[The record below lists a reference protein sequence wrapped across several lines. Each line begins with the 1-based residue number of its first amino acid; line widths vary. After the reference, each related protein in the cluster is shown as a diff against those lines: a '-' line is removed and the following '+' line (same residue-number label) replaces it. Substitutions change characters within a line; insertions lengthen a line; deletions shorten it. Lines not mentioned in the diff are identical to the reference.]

1 MLIYRTAKTEKRAR
15 DLSGTGSYMYGG
27 RWNSKGTYMLYASD
41 NSSLA
46 FLESLVHQDE
56 SELPPHLY
64 IITLR
69 VDDAAIIHNVPDN
82 EYPKNWQKLENTSN
96 KLSGD
101 EWMYKKEFIGF
112 RVRSAINPS
121 EYNYLLNPL
130 FPRFYDL
137 VSIAALAPLDIDKR
151 LIRHKKVLPPQT

>member
-1 MLIYRTAKTEKRAR
+1 MVIYRIAKTEKRAR
-15 DLSGTGSYMYGG
+15 DLSGTGSYIYGG
-27 RWNSKGTYMLYASD
+27 RWNSKGTYMVYASD

-64 IITLR
+64 IG
-69 VDDAAIIHNVPDN
+69 AIQLDESTVIHTIPDS
-82 EYPKNWQKLENTSN
+82 EYPDKWQKLENIRN
-96 KLSGD
+96 KLMGD
-101 EWMYKKEFIGF
+101 EWMYKKGYIGF
-112 RVRSAINPS
+112 RLRSAINPS

-137 VSIAALAPLDIDKR
+137 VHILSIAPLDIDKR
-151 LIRHKKVLPPQT
+151 LVKHKKVQ